1 MDIQNAN
8 SLLFLTALLF
18 TVGLI
23 GLFFLTH
30 SNKRTVCVKSSDGI
44 FITDDGNENISAYIH
59 ISQKQNDATSTLAW
73 RKIAVIAT
81 LAYSPPQ
88 AGV

>member
-23 GLFFLTH
+23 GLFFLSH

-44 FITDDGNENISAYIH
+44 FIADDGNENISAHIH
-59 ISQKQNDATSTLAW
+59 ISQKQNDATSTPAW
-73 RKIAVIAT
+73 RKIAAIAA
-81 LAYSPPQ
+81 LAYSLPQ